1 MSSRKPW
8 QITGAYVA
16 RRLDMLQSPAWRYAP
31 RPMKA
36 LLEELE
42 IEHLRH
48 RGAANGELARSYTQ
62 FVEAGFKR
70 NTVSEMIRVAEAL
83 GFLRVNRN
91 SGIGPR
97 DLRDAHLYTLT
108 YLPTG
113 VARNIAPTDDWK
125 RIKSK
130 EAALRIIENARQ
142 PQRRLLPQEVRGA
155 A

>member
-1 MSSRKPW
+1 MKSKPW
-8 QITGAYVA
+8 QIDGAYVA
-16 RRLDMLQSPAWRYAP
+16 HRLEMLQSPAWRKAP

-48 RGAANGELARSYTQ
+48 KGCANGQLARSYTQ
-62 FVEAGFKR
+62 FIAAGFNR
-70 NTVSEMIRVAEAL
+70 HTVTQMIRTAEAL
-83 GFLRVNRN
+83 GLIKVNRN
-91 SGIGPR
+91 SGIGAP

-113 VARNIAPTDDWK
+113 VGRNIAPTDDWK
-125 RIKSK
+125 RIKTDDQAQK
-130 EAALRIIENARQ
+130 IIENFQPKKSRPVQAR
-142 PQRRLLPQEVRGA
+142 RA